1 MKRTRGRGNRIT
13 ASDRFMP
20 CLLDRLTDEKPHLR
34 REKVSWKVFSIQ
46 QFRAALLRDLSYL
59 LNSRS
64 KIPEKDLAHF
74 PNVST
79 SVLNYGIDP
88 IIGKSSE
95 LFESRKLEKILLT
108 AIKRFEPR
116 IEPKSL
122 EIKVTA
128 DDRDKTMA
136 AFLIEISG
144 KANIEPLNEELYI
157 RAKLDLETG
166 TFIEQSENY

>member
-20 CLLDRLTDEKPHLR
+20 CLFDRLTDENPHLR
-34 REKVSWKVFSIQ
+34 KEGVSWKVFSIQ

-64 KIPEKDLAHF
+64 KIPEKEFAHF
-74 PNVST
+74 QNVAT

-95 LFESRKLEKILLT
+95 TFEPRKLENTLIT

-122 EIKVTA
+122 VVKVTP

-144 KANIEPLNEELYI
+144 KANIQPLSEELYI

-166 TFIEQSENY
+166 AFIEEKE